1 MGFGS
6 GERKRE
12 QIFLLWT
19 QLEELPTE
27 AGCGCRLTHTLER
40 EVGAERT
47 AGEECR
53 AHGLQ
58 EELLGIPG
66 GWFPTGNIAT
76 DHREGGRRGGHL
88 GTLSGLGSASSG
100 D

>member
-40 EVGAERT
+40 SHRSCGFAKYPLPSGFFFFFFFSHVLLPDTQIDFRSFQVG
-47 AGEECR
+47 
-53 AHGLQ
+53 HSINHKQ
-58 EELLGIPG
+58 
-66 GWFPTGNIAT
+66 NI
-76 DHREGGRRGGHL
+76 DMKEI
-88 GTLSGLGSASSG
+88 
-100 D
+100 